1 MKEKEETFKNIYH
14 SNYDKVMRICIGYTA
29 GNNDEAGDLTQEV
42 FIKVWSSLDE
52 FRNESKMATW
62 IYRITVNT
70 CLTRLRKLKKKVKN
84 YDVES
89 VIDVPQENETID
101 KEIMYEGLYN
111 CINKLSETNRAII
124 LLELEG
130 LPQKE
135 IAEVIGIKHEAIR
148 TRIHRIKNELIKCVN
163 NE

>member
-1 MKEKEETFKNIYH
+1 MKEKEEIFKKIYH
-14 SNYDKVMRICIGYTA
+14 SNYDKVMRVCLGYVS
-29 GNNDEAGDLTQEV
+29 GDNDEAGDLTQEV
-42 FIKVWSSLDE
+42 FIKVWASLDE
-52 FRNESKMATW
+52 FRNDSKISTW

-89 VIDVPQENETID
+89 VIDAPQENEIVD

-135 IAEVIGIKHEAIR
+135 IAKVIGIKHEAIR

-163 NE
+163 HE